1 MRFYSISQNVGRR
14 EGFIEQ
20 GSKSCILCGR
30 RSNISSWR
38 MMLEAPNAQFVK
50 LSTILT
56 SRNLLFAS
64 SFFVAGAAFRMPGM
78 PLFRGRRNTFDE

>member
-1 MRFYSISQNVGRR
+1 
-14 EGFIEQ
+14 
-20 GSKSCILCGR
+20 
-30 RSNISSWR
+30 
-38 MMLEAPNAQFVK
+38 MLEAPNAQFVK

-78 PLFRGRRNTFDE
+78 HFFVAGAILLTNEEVKSQNAMVRRQQLWSQAVKS